1 MIDRFLMSQASA
13 EQELDE
19 EFALRVCELLNEEWN
34 PEKFVNMIE
43 AIQEDYLHDVKEHLE
58 YAILHNDFTEYGRL
72 VFKQVEEYCIKQA
85 EDQANYEFSRG
96 LN

>member
-34 PEKFVNMIE
+34 PEKFDNVME
-43 AIQEDYLHDVKEHLE
+43 AIGDDCLYKYKEGIE
-58 YAILHNDFTEYGRL
+58 YSILHNDFSEYGL
-72 VFKQVEEYCIKQA
+72 LIFKAVEEWCIKQA